1 MVDKISLRINRI
13 TGLQTIRKYDEFDEG
28 KKEEY
33 EYMQVFLILWFF
45 DIINHA
51 FKYLI
56 VFHIIPLFT
65 ISLLFQ
71 VANYGIGGHYSAH
84 QDPMFVYKE
93 PTDAPVYNIEEDP
106 HIKRDAYITGDRMS
120 TFMIYLSEVHLK

>member
-1 MVDKISLRINRI
+1 M
-13 TGLQTIRKYDEFDEG
+13 
-28 KKEEY
+28 
-33 EYMQVFLILWFF
+33 
-45 DIINHA
+45 
-51 FKYLI
+51 
-56 VFHIIPLFT
+56 FHIFPLFT

-120 TFMIYLSEVHLK
+120 TFMIYLSEVHLI